1 MSFKLSAAMPFAQL
15 LGLARAEEG
24 DDEKRSKGAKGEEED
39 DKDKDA
45 KGRKAKGDKAD
56 EDDMEED
63 EKEKSRRADK
73 DELEEEDDKD
83 KDARKAK
90 GKKAEGDEEEDDE
103 QKDKDEPDSKKAI
116 VRQERVR
123 CAQIVAH
130 GFLAGNAEQACV
142 FAFDTNMSAAA
153 AISALNAAGSVG
165 KRNAT
170 LKDRMSTASPA
181 HAGAG
186 GGEESPNMAGL
197 SPTAKKIIAAAA
209 RAQSR

>member
-39 DKDKDA
+39 DKEKDA

-56 EDDMEED
+56 EEDMEDD
-63 EKEKSRRADK
+63 EEEKARRAAEEEPDK
-73 DELEEEDDKD
+73 EDDKD
-83 KDARKAK
+83 KDASKSK
-90 GKKAEGDEEEDDE
+90 GKKAVDGDDE
-103 QKDKDEPDSKKAI
+103 SDDDEKDEPGSKKAI

>member
-1 MSFKLSAAMPFAQL
+1 MNFKMSAAMPFAQL

-24 DDEKRSKGAKGEEED
+24 DDEKRSKGTKGEEED

-56 EDDMEED
+56 EEDMKDDEE
-63 EKEKSRRADK
+63 EKARRAA
-73 DELEEEDDKD
+73 EEEPDKEGDKD
-83 KDARKAK
+83 KDASKSK
-90 GKKAEGDEEEDDE
+90 GKKAEDGDDE
-103 QKDKDEPDSKKAI
+103 PDDDEKDEPGSKKAI